1 MSMRAGGDVVRSAAG
16 VRPTILAVRTTYR
29 LVTALTLAGGFFAFV
44 LAGETEDWFA
54 WTITPDLSA
63 AFLGAGFW
71 GTAVAAFL
79 ASRERY
85 WDRTWTVLPPTTIL
99 MLLSLAATFMHHD
112 KFDFE
117 SFFGWAWL
125 AAYVADPTAVL
136 VLLAVQRQVP
146 GGPSPRQPFPIWMT
160 VVLAVLATIIVAVAV
175 ALFLQPEET
184 AELWPWALTPLTGRI
199 IGSWLM
205 GIGLAAGVAAWEG
218 CWRRYY
224 PVAAWLAA
232 IGVFEL
238 LALVIYGGDVDWGDP
253 YGWVY
258 LAVVALVT
266 AVGAAGLAVV
276 HLGLTFGQRA
286 PNTASSSSGTG
297 RSSWS

>member
-1 MSMRAGGDVVRSAAG
+1 MDETMGDGDRPRPVLPLLRNAYLAA
-16 VRPTILAVRTTYR
+16 V
-29 LVTALTLAGGFFAFV
+29 ALTLAGGFLTFV

-63 AFLGAGFW
+63 AFLGAGFL
-71 GTAVAAFL
+71 GTTVAALL

-85 WDRTWTVLPPTTIL
+85 WDRTRTVLPPAAAL
-99 MLLSLAATFMHHD
+99 MLLSLTATFMHHD
-112 KFDFE
+112 RFDFE
-117 SFFGWAWL
+117 SVFGWVWL
-125 AAYVADPTAVL
+125 AAYVTIPTVVL
-136 VLLAVQRQVP
+136 VVASEQRRTA
-146 GGPSPRQPFPIWMT
+146 GGESPRQPFPGWMT
-160 VVLAVLATIIVAVAV
+160 WALAALATTLVATAL

-199 IGSWLM
+199 VAAWVG
-205 GIGLAAGVAAWEG
+205 GIGLGAALAAWEG
-218 CWRRYY
+218 CWRRFY

-232 IGVFEL
+232 VAAFQL
-238 LALVIYGGDVDWGDP
+238 LALAVYGGDVAWDEP

-258 LAVVALVT
+258 LGVLLVVL

-276 HLGLTFGQRA
+276 HLGVTLGQRA
-286 PNTASSSSGTG
+286 PNTTSSSSGTG

>member
-1 MSMRAGGDVVRSAAG
+1 MEETVRVDEGPRPVLPQLRRAYLAAAG
-16 VRPTILAVRTTYR
+16 
-29 LVTALTLAGGFFAFV
+29 LTLTGGFLAFV

-54 WTITPDLSA
+54 WTIAPDLSA
-63 AFLGAGFW
+63 AFVGAGFW
-71 GTAVAAFL
+71 GTTVAALL

-85 WDRTWTVLPPTTIL
+85 WDRTRIVLPPVTVL

-112 KFDFE
+112 RFDFE
-117 SFFGWAWL
+117 SVFGWAWL
-125 AAYVADPTAVL
+125 GAYIAFPTV
-136 VLLAVQRQVP
+136 VLAVVSEQRRVA
-146 GGPSPRQPFPIWMT
+146 GGASPRQPFPAWMT
-160 VVLAVLATIIVAVAV
+160 WTLAALGTTLVAAAL

-184 AELWPWALTPLTGRI
+184 ADLWPWALTPLTGRI
-199 IGSWLM
+199 IAAWVA
-205 GIGLAAGVAAWEG
+205 GLGVAAALAAWEG

-232 IGVFEL
+232 IAALQL
-238 LALVIYGGDVDWGDP
+238 LALAVYGGDVAWDEP

-258 LAVVALVT
+258 LGVVLVVL

-276 HLGLTFGQRA
+276 HLGVTMGQRA